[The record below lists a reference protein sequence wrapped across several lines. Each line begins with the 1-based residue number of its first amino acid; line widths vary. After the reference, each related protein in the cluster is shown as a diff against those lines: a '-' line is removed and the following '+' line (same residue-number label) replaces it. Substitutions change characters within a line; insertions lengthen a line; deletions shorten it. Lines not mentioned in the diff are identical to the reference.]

1 MKYCIALLKPTRKLI
16 PSSSYS
22 VIKHQG
28 FMSLL
33 KGYCSCPKLFN
44 TPTIPHTRYPRNTL
58 GSITYLLKL
67 GRVLHNFTKTYKG
80 CITFTGLQFKSHGLN
95 YFGLGY

>member
-16 PSSSYS
+16 PSSSDS

-33 KGYCSCPKLFN
+33 EGYCSRPKLFN

-58 GSITYLLKL
+58 GSITYLLKF
-67 GRVLHNFTKTYKG
+67 GRVLHNFSKPIKDA
-80 CITFTGLQFKSHGLN
+80 LPS
-95 YFGLGY
+95 LGYSLKAMG